1 MEKKI
6 TGYISQIIG
15 PVIDISFEKDDSD
28 TIIQLLSIHDA
39 VSIKRPDGRV
49 LIAEIQQHIGE
60 NSVRS
65 VAMDSTDGLRR
76 GMEAVSDYAP
86 IRVPV
91 GEQTKGRVLNVIG
104 EAIDDMT
111 EIGRAHV

>member
-28 TIIQLLSIHDA
+28 TIIQLPSIHDA

-49 LIAEIQQHIGE
+49 LIAEIQ
-60 NSVRS
+60 
-65 VAMDSTDGLRR
+65 
-76 GMEAVSDYAP
+76 
-86 IRVPV
+86 
-91 GEQTKGRVLNVIG
+91 
-104 EAIDDMT
+104 
-111 EIGRAHV
+111 

>member
-28 TIIQLLSIHDA
+28 TIIQLPSIHDV

-49 LIAEIQQHIGE
+49 LIAEIQQRCSIWHLYT
-60 NSVRS
+60 SS
-65 VAMDSTDGLRR
+65 FLCF
-76 GMEAVSDYAP
+76 
-86 IRVPV
+86 
-91 GEQTKGRVLNVIG
+91 QTHLFLLQQ
-104 EAIDDMT
+104 
-111 EIGRAHV
+111 